1 MKISNNTVVSMDY
14 ILTDDDGQ
22 VLDQS
27 AGRGPLSY
35 VHGRQEIV
43 PGLEQALSGRSA
55 GDEFSVSVTP
65 EEGYGV
71 SDEQLHFEVPRADLP
86 PDLTPESGMQ
96 LIVSG
101 PTGQRPVTITEVRD
115 ESVILDANHPLA
127 GKTLNFAIQVRSVRE
142 VAAEELQD
150 DCCAS
155 GTCGS

>member
-14 ILTDDDGQ
+14 ILTDDGGQ

-55 GDEFSVSVTP
+55 GDDFSVSVTP

-71 SDEQLHFEVPRADLP
+71 LDERLTFEVPRADLP
-86 PDLTPESGMQ
+86 PDLTPEPGMQ

-101 PTGQRPVTITEVRD
+101 PGGQRPVTITEIRD

-127 GKTLNFAIQVRSVRE
+127 GKTLNFAVQIRGVRE
-142 VAAEELQD
+142 AAAEALQD

>member
-1 MKISNNTVVSMDY
+1 
-14 ILTDDDGQ
+14 
-22 VLDQS
+22 
-27 AGRGPLSY
+27 
-35 VHGRQEIV
+35 
-43 PGLEQALSGRSA
+43 
-55 GDEFSVSVTP
+55 
-65 EEGYGV
+65 
-71 SDEQLHFEVPRADLP
+71 
-86 PDLTPESGMQ
+86 MQ

-142 VAAEELQD
+142 AEAKDLQD